1 TFAARR
7 PPGALGAHGVTHRRT
22 NGWTRGGQP
31 PAGRTPCRHQGL
43 SASSFQGNQE
53 HVVIEETL
61 LEAEEKM
68 EKAVVVAKEDF
79 AAIRTGGAHP
89 AMFNKI
95 VAEYYGTM
103 TPINQLASFSVP
115 EPRMAVVTPFDKSS
129 LRNIEQAIRDS
140 DLGVNPSNDGNII
153 RVVFP
158 ELTEERRREFIKV
171 AKAKGEDAKV
181 SIRAVRR
188 KAKDAI
194 DKMIKDGE
202 VGEDEGRRAEK
213 ELDDTTAKYVAQV
226 DELL

>member
-1 TFAARR
+1 MDNVPPVGNRSEEDATQPAAA
-7 PPGALGAHGVTHRRT
+7 PHGTA
-22 NGWTRGGQP
+22 
-31 PAGRTPCRHQGL
+31 AGPTQDT
-43 SASSFQGNQE
+43 QE
-53 HVVIEETL
+53 QVVIEETL

-79 AAIRTGGAHP
+79 AAIRTGRAHP

-95 VAEYYGTM
+95 VADYYGAP

-115 EPRMAVVTPFDKSS
+115 EPRMAVVTPFDKSA

-158 ELTEERRREFIKV
+158 ELTEERRREYIKV
-171 AKAKGEDAKV
+171 AKSKGEDAKV
-181 SIRAVRR
+181 SIRSVRR

-194 DKMIKDGE
+194 DKLIKDGE
-202 VGEDEGRRAEK
+202 IGEDEGRRAEK
-213 ELDDTTAKYVAQV
+213 ELDDTTHKYVAQV
-226 DELL
+226 DELLKHKEAELLEV